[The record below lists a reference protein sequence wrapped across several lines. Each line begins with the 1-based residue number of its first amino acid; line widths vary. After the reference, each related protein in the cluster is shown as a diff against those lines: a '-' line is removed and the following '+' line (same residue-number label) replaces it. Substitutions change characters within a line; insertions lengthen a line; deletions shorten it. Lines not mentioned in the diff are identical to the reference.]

1 MGKNLATAPR
11 QRLSPLPPRDA
22 GRGSRPA
29 YHRDPSS
36 GAGRAAAGR
45 AVGSDRVVT
54 GAAAGFDNTT
64 ARTLAHAG
72 HTVYASM
79 RDTETRNAPRVLEI
93 RAYAAQH
100 ELDLRTIEL
109 DVLSQESCD
118 SAIEA
123 ILAEQGRLD

>member
-1 MGKNLATAPR
+1 MTSPTRVTADGQEPCHGSTPEALAAP
-11 QRLSPLPPRDA
+11 PGDA

-36 GAGRAAAGR
+36 GAGRADAGR
-45 AVGSDRVVT
+45 AAGSDRLVT
-54 GAAAGFDNTT
+54 GAATGFGNIT

-72 HTVYASM
+72 HTVYASV
-79 RDTETRNAPRVLEI
+79 RDTETRNAPRMLEI

-100 ELDLRTIEL
+100 DVDLRTIEL

-118 SAIEA
+118 SAI
-123 ILAEQGRLD
+123 